1 MSDHPAGYA
10 DETTRSRRLATLR
23 VLKENEGAANESVL
37 RAALHQLGFRGRL
50 AGDDALRA
58 DANMLEAAGLIGI
71 EYYLGTVMTLSI
83 TKRGLAYVDRR
94 LDPIPG
100 IAYPGIL

>member
-1 MSDHPAGYA
+1 MSDHPTGYA

-37 RAALHQLGFRGRL
+37 RTALHQLGFRGRL

-58 DANMLEAAGLIGI
+58 DAGMLEAAGLVTI

-83 TKRGLAYVDRR
+83 TRRGLAYLERR
-94 LDPIPG
+94 VDPIPG
-100 IAYPGIL
+100 IAYPGIM